1 MQNTCWFSREEVVG
15 QRRRIIWMC
24 GSVLSGG
31 GSAPSP
37 NAAPAEW
44 VRMVNEIQRGAL
56 SSRLGIP
63 VLYGMDAVHGHS
75 NVYK

>member
-1 MQNTCWFSREEVVG
+1 
-15 QRRRIIWMC
+15 
-24 GSVLSGG
+24 
-31 GSAPSP
+31 
-37 NAAPAEW
+37 
-44 VRMVNEIQRGAL
+44 MVNEIQRGAL